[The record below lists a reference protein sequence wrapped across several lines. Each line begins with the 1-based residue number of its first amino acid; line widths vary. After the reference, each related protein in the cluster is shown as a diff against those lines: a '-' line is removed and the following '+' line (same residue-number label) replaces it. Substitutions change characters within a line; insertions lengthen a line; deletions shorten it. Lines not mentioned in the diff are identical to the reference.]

1 MSQFPGLN
9 LKKAREKD
17 NDADHLGK
25 PFGGKNGVAI
35 SAFKCGAALK
45 KWFCFRKR

>member
-1 MSQFPGLN
+1 MSKFPGLN

-25 PFGGKNGVAI
+25 PFEGKMVSQQPPLNAGPP
-35 SAFKCGAALK
+35 
-45 KWFCFRKR
+45 